1 MRTPCLVRN
10 SYPAAG
16 FTLIEL
22 CVVVSIAAIL
32 AMIAVPNF
40 QSMLNRQRI
49 ATVSNDLFASVA
61 YTRAEAIR
69 RGTRVDL
76 LPLDP
81 ADWAKGW
88 KISVPPA
95 AAGGAPGAPEIVYQY
110 PPALRGVAIT
120 ALFAPDP
127 TDAALSYDGTGRT
140 RMRTNSA
147 LSRTA
152 TWNIV
157 LSQESRKL
165 AVNAL
170 GRPSLCDPAQP
181 PC

>member
-1 MRTPCLVRN
+1 MRTPHIARN
-10 SYPAAG
+10 SRPGAG

-32 AMIAVPNF
+32 ATIAVPNF

-49 ATVSNDLFASVA
+49 ATVSSDLFASVA

-95 AAGGAPGAPEIVYQY
+95 AYGAPEIIYQH
-110 PPALRGVAIT
+110 PPAPKGVAIT
-120 ALFAPDP
+120 AAFAPDP

-147 LSRTA
+147 ISRSA
-152 TWNIV
+152 TWKIV
-157 LSQESRKL
+157 LSQEIRKL
-165 AVNAL
+165 DVNAL
-170 GRPSLCDPAQP
+170 GRPSLCDPALP